1 MSQAYASLTQQML
14 QAFQGQHLDT
24 AERLAKMILKAK
36 PKDLVALQVFGLS
49 LAMQGRA
56 AESVAPLFKASQ
68 QDQKNPELLSN
79 LAKAQHGAAM
89 YAEAILT
96 YKKLDQLIPN
106 NPQILTDMGTSFA
119 KAKNYH
125 DAEECFER
133 VIQADSS
140 YFLVWS
146 NRGNLLAEMGLP
158 ADALTSY
165 EKALALNP
173 DYAEA
178 WTNYGNALFD
188 LSRYQE
194 ARLAHER
201 ALELSPDY
209 SEAWSNYGNTLLE
222 LKDSRDY
229 EAYKKAYSLNPD
241 HPFLLGQLFSAA
253 TSRCDWSQS
262 QPLASKIISRAD
274 LGEKVAHPFI
284 FLQTDASL
292 KLQKLAAE
300 IYIKDRISVTKSRIR
315 SPGLHIEDEKKIRIG
330 YFSSDFKEH
339 PVGILMENLLKKHNR
354 EQFEVYG
361 FFLNSPAGD
370 AIEVRLLD
378 AFDATLNLHGIS
390 DAQAA
395 DLVLA
400 KKLDIAIDLNG
411 HTSGARTALFAR
423 KLAPIQVNYLGYAG
437 TSGANF
443 YDALIADQVVI
454 PQEHQINYSE
464 PIAYMPNSFFPVD
477 TSIAVESF
485 GELPT
490 RSSQGLPES
499 GFIFTCF
506 NNAYK
511 ITPQIFDVWMKLL
524 KEVPGSVLWLSKP
537 SSEAML
543 NLQKEAVNRGV
554 DSARLIFAIRVPGR
568 TDHLSRLRLADLFLD
583 TPNYNAHATAAD
595 ALWAGVPVLTQIGST
610 FAGRVA
616 ASQISALGLSELI
629 AHSEGEY
636 IAKALAFANH
646 PETLQSISQQLEK
659 SRASAILF
667 NTKQYVKDLESLYV
681 SLLSKIK

>member
-1 MSQAYASLTQQML
+1 
-14 QAFQGQHLDT
+14 
-24 AERLAKMILKAK
+24 MILKAK

-133 VIQADSS
+133 VIQAESS

-178 WTNYGNALFD
+178 WTNYGNTLFD

-595 ALWAGVPVLTQIGST
+595 ALWAGVPVLTQIGNT

-616 ASQISALGLSELI
+616 ASQISALGFSELI

-646 PETLQSISQQLEK
+646 PETLQSIRQQLEK
-659 SRASAILF
+659 SRASATLF

-681 SLLSKIK
+681 SLLSKIN

>member
-1 MSQAYASLTQQML
+1 
-14 QAFQGQHLDT
+14 
-24 AERLAKMILKAK
+24 MILKAK